1 MGRGAVPVA
10 GLSSVE
16 FHLLSQLREAVAIIS
31 PDIKVMWVNDQF
43 CRVTGYRADEM
54 VGQPLT
60 LFRSGVHSEADYR
73 EMLYSVRK
81 EGHWRGEIWR
91 RRKDGEV
98 YAAWLTISAI
108 YDEAGEIECIVEI
121 FVDVGKMRQE
131 RERLAFLVNHDPLT
145 RLPNR
150 RLVEDRLASA
160 IRHASREGSYLAVV
174 FVDLDNY
181 KAVNDTYG
189 HSFGD
194 KVLVKVACA
203 LSKCLRESDTVARV
217 GGDEF
222 LVLLESGQSREEAL
236 EAMERIQSTLDT
248 VMARF
253 DLGIPLGVSL
263 GLAIYPDDGDTP
275 ETLYAAADRAMYE
288 QKAASHR

>member
-73 EMLYSVRK
+73 EMLYSVQK

-160 IRHASREGSYLAVV
+160 IRHA
-174 FVDLDNY
+174 
-181 KAVNDTYG
+181 
-189 HSFGD
+189 FGD
-194 KVLVKVACA
+194 KVLVKVAGA